1 MVDEIKKRIL
11 ITGINGMLGKDL
23 APVLES
29 QYSISGID
37 VHESGDSKYA
47 FFCCDITD
55 AGGLKKV
62 FEEIKPWLIIHT
74 AAFTDVDGCEKY
86 PEKAETINVRGTKNI
101 VSLCREYK
109 TKLIYI
115 STDYV
120 FSGEKPTAYT
130 ESDATSPLNVYG
142 RTKLEGEELVRTGLP
157 ESLIVRTSWLFG
169 KGGKNFVKTIIDK
182 SAQVDTLK
190 VVNDQ
195 RGSPTY
201 TVSLSLGLREL
212 IKAVFWVPE
221 KAENYGVYH
230 VSNNENCTW
239 YEFARTIVDVC
250 NINVDVVPIDS
261 AQFVRPAKRPE
272 RSILDNSRYEQ
283 VTKDKLCTWRQ
294 ALQSYLSDSKRKR

>member
-1 MVDEIKKRIL
+1 MVDEIKKKIL
-11 ITGINGMLGKDL
+11 ITGINGMLGRDL
-23 APVLES
+23 ARVLED
-29 QYSISGID
+29 QYCISGID
-37 VHESGDSKYA
+37 VQECGESKYA

-55 AGGLKKV
+55 LAGLRKV
-62 FEEIKPWLIIHT
+62 FEEIKPWLVIHT

-86 PEKAETINVRGTKNI
+86 PEKAELINVRGTRNI

-109 TKLIYI
+109 SRLIYI

-120 FSGEKPTAYT
+120 FNGEKTTAYT
-130 ESDATSPLNVYG
+130 EDDATSPLNVYG
-142 RTKLEGEELVRTGLP
+142 RTKLLGEELVRTDLP
-157 ESLIVRTSWLFG
+157 KALIVRTSWLFG

-195 RGSPTY
+195 RGSPTH

-212 IKAVFWVPE
+212 IKAVFLAPE

-230 VSNNENCTW
+230 VSNSENCTW
-239 YEFARTIVDVC
+239 YEFARTIADLC
-250 NINVDVVPIDS
+250 NINVNVVPVDS
-261 AQFVRPAKRPE
+261 TQFVRPAKRPE

-294 ALQSYLSDSKRKR
+294 ALQSYLSES